1 MQEGKRNATP
11 QDMAYSRGK
20 LYDRRKKKQGGDRGN
35 QHTGGKSEASAQFEH
50 LPDEGKTGEDVGKDS
65 GVGQATVRRDAEY
78 SRAVDALTEVFGL
91 GGLGIKFAKLENL
104 RHTVIN
110 C

>member
-20 LYDRRKKKQGGDRGN
+20 LYDRRKKKQGAPEGN
-35 QHTGGKSEASAQFEH
+35 SNAGKQSPHFEDFESA
-50 LPDEGKTGEDVGKDS
+50 GKTSESVAAES
-65 GVGQATVRRDAEY
+65 GVSKATAERDAGY
-78 SRAVDALTEVFGL
+78 SRAVDALTKVFGL
-91 GGLGIKFAKLENL
+91 GGLGIKFVKLENL